1 MLRTDKPIYKVILV
15 LNLLFIVAGVASC
28 VISIASQDANITRI
42 ICLILAIACLV
53 FAAFYILNGY
63 TKDAAKYYKMYGTF
77 LALKCL
83 ADTLSVITNN
93 GMPFG
98 TVIRTLCLVIILV
111 LLLSENLGKTK
122 SLILCGLFVAL
133 RVTLLIYSITI
144 GINPKI
150 FIIGNIVN
158 IDLAC
163 LFGIMT
169 YAKYLN

>member
-1 MLRTDKPIYKVILV
+1 MY
-15 LNLLFIVAGVASC
+15 
-28 VISIASQDANITRI
+28 SIT
-42 ICLILAIACLV
+42 LPP
-53 FAAFYILNGY
+53 
-63 TKDAAKYYKMYGTF
+63 T
-77 LALKCL
+77 ALPN
-83 ADTLSVITNN
+83 VITNN

-144 GINPKI
+144 GINPKV

-169 YAKYLN
+169 YAKYLDKTERGAK